1 MTVSQ
6 LVALLILVVL
16 IGAVI
21 ALFVPHNGSRTRP
34 DSQGNRQLAG
44 PALHDDDRNWYGGV
58 FYNNPDDPN
67 PLVPRRYGF
76 GWTVNFGHPLGKLF
90 IAILIAMMLLP
101 IVLAIF
107 NPGLAATGCH
117 PNNCHLSP

>member
-1 MTVSQ
+1 MSVSH

-16 IGAVI
+16 IVAVV
-21 ALFVPHNGSRTRP
+21 ALFVPHSSSRTRP
-34 DSQGNRQLAG
+34 GSPGDLPLAE
-44 PALHDDDRNWYGGV
+44 PALHEDDRYWYGGV

-76 GWTVNFGHPLGKLF
+76 GWTVNFGHPLGKVVLVVM
-90 IAILIAMMLLP
+90 IALMLLP
-101 IVLAIF
+101 IALAIF